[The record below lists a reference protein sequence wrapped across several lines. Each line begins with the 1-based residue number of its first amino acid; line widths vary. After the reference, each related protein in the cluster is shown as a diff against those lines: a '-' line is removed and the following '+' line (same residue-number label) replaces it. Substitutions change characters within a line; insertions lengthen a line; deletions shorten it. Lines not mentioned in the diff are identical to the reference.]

1 MDLEEQYDKIYR
13 YCYYKVNIQQ
23 IAEDIT
29 QETFLRYFKQTTYLD
44 RGKPLAYLYT
54 IAKNLCNDYY
64 ARKLIEPL
72 GDVASNS
79 DELNDLITS
88 IAIKESIRGLPEDI
102 QEVILLRFVNDL
114 SIGEICS
121 ITGVSRFTVHRR
133 ISSGLK
139 QLKTLLREEDFL

>member
-13 YCYYKVNIQQ
+13 YCYYKVHIQQ

-64 ARKLIEPL
+64 ARKLTEPL
-72 GDVASNS
+72 EDVATNS
-79 DELNDLITS
+79 DELNDLVTSLAIT
-88 IAIKESIRGLPEDI
+88 ESVRGLSEDI

-114 SIGEICS
+114 SIGEICR

-133 ISSGLK
+133 INSGLK
-139 QLKTLLREEDFL
+139 QLKALLREEDFR